1 MYFSHYSFSVNFFP
15 VCPAICITRFVVVFV
30 IKDQVTFQAIGISLP
45 SLHFQDNK
53 IVIEKETA
61 EDWEEDSLTK
71 EEYKGVVQETMEDVQ
86 DYLFSRYAA

>member
-1 MYFSHYSFSVNFFP
+1 MTGKFDNKGRIQIPKEFRQQLKIEEGDFFSIF
-15 VCPAICITRFVVVFV
+15 I
-30 IKDQVTFQAIGISLP
+30 
-45 SLHFQDNK
+45 QDNK

-86 DYLFSRYAA
+86 DYLGKISELLEELQHLE

>member
-1 MYFSHYSFSVNFFP
+1 MTGKLDNKGRIQIPKEFRQQLKIEEGDFFSIF
-15 VCPAICITRFVVVFV
+15 I
-30 IKDQVTFQAIGISLP
+30 
-45 SLHFQDNK
+45 QDNK

-86 DYLFSRYAA
+86 DYLGKISELLEELQHLE